1 VKFGKKEL
9 MMDSE
14 LMKKK
19 AFIRFEK
26 AGEEAEEG
34 SESEEEGAEF

>member
-1 VKFGKKEL
+1 

-26 AGEEAEEG
+26 AGEDNAEEE
-34 SESEEEGAEF
+34 SESDGKEGEF

>member
-1 VKFGKKEL
+1 
-9 MMDSE
+9 MDSE

-26 AGEEAEEG
+26 AGEEAEEESESG
-34 SESEEEGAEF
+34 SESGSEDAEF